1 MIEFDMNNKRDLELK
16 SEYDEM
22 VSMFKEKE
30 HNKQI
35 EIAKNLLKNNVDINI
50 ITSSTGL
57 SKEEINKIKV

>member
-30 HNKQI
+30 
-35 EIAKNLLKNNVDINI
+35 
-50 ITSSTGL
+50 
-57 SKEEINKIKV
+57 

>member
-1 MIEFDMNNKRDLELK
+1 MIEFDMNSKRDLELK